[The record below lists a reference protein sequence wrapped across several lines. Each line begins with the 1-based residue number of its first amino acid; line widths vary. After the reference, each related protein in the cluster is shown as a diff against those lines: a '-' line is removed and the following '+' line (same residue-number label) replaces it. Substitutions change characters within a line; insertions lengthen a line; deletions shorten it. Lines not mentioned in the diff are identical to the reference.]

1 MRSKDLYKEYRERI
15 KEAHKHNNKKL
26 LEMYIA
32 HILKQ
37 IKKDKWTYRKDDNN
51 MHLLVQLEEHLRE
64 IKVTDKKNQ
73 ERENVE
79 NAIVI
84 DLSGSAATEQRSI
97 NDIDDIEQ
105 EPVDIDLLT
114 TNQSLI
120 EDNESYNV
128 DLRTHQ
134 VAEYTSGK
142 GGRVVQPDRNVGEG
156 QAQRDVIELPVTFLE
171 AKTNIPEEL
180 LDDAA
185 LSQNLPR
192 TFSDTKTFPLPEKKF
207 EIDPGED
214 HYKNFLTI
222 TQKTDIRDL
231 IKELKDFR
239 RGL

>member
-37 IKKDKWTYRKDDNN
+37 IKKDKWTYRKNESN
-51 MHLLVQLEEHLRE
+51 IHTLVQLEEHLRE

-120 EDNESYNV
+120 ENSGHIDK
-128 DLRTHQ
+128 
-134 VAEYTSGK
+134 ATSGQ
-142 GGRVVQPDRNVGEG
+142 GGRGVVQEDTFEEG
-156 QAQRDVIELPVTFLE
+156 RQAQRDVIDLPVTFLE
-171 AKTNIPEEL
+171 AKINIPEEL

-192 TFSDTKTFPLPEKKF
+192 TFSDSKTFPLPEKKF

-231 IKELKDFR
+231 IKELKEFR
-239 RGL
+239 RGVVRL